1 MSRSLGIGAPSE
13 LIFAASKMVDRSF
26 AGGLS
31 SIIALAGESNL
42 LALAVILYTQ
52 RLKSFIQ
59 LSVRLTLNYN
69 YIVKS

>member
-1 MSRSLGIGAPSE
+1 MVYRST
-13 LIFAASKMVDRSF
+13 
-26 AGGLS
+26 AGGFS
-31 SIIALAGESNL
+31 SINALAGESNL
-42 LALAVILYTQ
+42 IALAVILYTQ